1 MTQILLHIL
10 MKGGI
15 ITIHERMEAEHL
27 RLDNQINSIKTQLKH
42 LPPGK
47 LICSHTGKYSKWYQS
62 DGHTKSYITKE
73 KRELAEA
80 LAIKK
85 YLSLLLEDLENEK
98 RAIEYYLKHS
108 SFHGKA
114 EELLTNESE
123 YKNLLK
129 PYFTPLSEELSN
141 WVKESYEHNPLY
153 PEQLIHTGA
162 SGNKLRSKSEV
173 MIDMALCVHQIP
185 FRYECAL
192 KLGELVVCP
201 DFTIRHPKT
210 GETYYWEHF
219 GLMDNPSYVQKAYN
233 KLHLYTIHGI
243 IPSIQLIT
251 TYETKDN
258 PLTIETIQEIIQ
270 KYFL

>member
-1 MTQILLHIL
+1 
-10 MKGGI
+10 MK
-15 ITIHERMEAEHL
+15 AEQL
-27 RLDNQINSIKTQLKH
+27 RLENQINSIKRQLEA

-47 LICSHTGKYSKWYQS
+47 LICSHNGRYSKWYQS
-62 DGHTKSYITKE
+62 DGHTKSYIPKE
-73 KRELAEA
+73 KRQLAEA

-85 YLSLLLEDLENEK
+85 YLLLMLEDLENEK
-98 RAIEYYLKHS
+98 RATEFYLRHS

-114 EELLTNESE
+114 EQLLTSESE
-123 YKNLLK
+123 YKHLLA

-141 WVKESYEHNPLY
+141 WTTESYEHNPLY

-162 SGNKLRSKSEV
+162 SDNKLRSKSEV

-192 KLGELVVCP
+192 KLGESVVYP

-210 GETYYWEHF
+210 GEVYYWEHF
-219 GLMDNPSYVQKAYN
+219 GLMDNPSYSQKAYN
-233 KLHLYTIHGI
+233 KLQLYTIHGI
-243 IPSIQLIT
+243 IPSVQLIT
-251 TYETKDN
+251 TYETKDH
-258 PLTIETIQEIIQ
+258 PLTVETIEEVIQ